1 VLVTWRPGIQ
11 AFRVV
16 KGGNSPDE
24 CEDAH
29 RQWRQEGWGQAVRV
43 GVADGATESMLAGL
57 WAETLVETFC
67 RRSRTDSAA
76 VPFAADRQEWALKRD
91 TYMQRRVA
99 RGNPPKWYEEEGLRR
114 GAFAAFLGAVLT
126 PRGLGWGSYTVQAVG
141 DVCAFHLRGKRLLSS
156 FPLTHSSEF
165 GNQPALVASVASAGQ
180 DGAPAL
186 LTRRGGWRRGDAFIV
201 ASDAFSRWLLDA
213 HERGAGQWATVLGI
227 STASAFED
235 LVLASRREDGMR
247 NDDVAFVRVIV

>member
-1 VLVTWRPGIQ
+1 MIWWPGIQ

-29 RQWRQEGWGQAVRV
+29 RQWRQMGRGQAVRV
-43 GVADGATESMLAGL
+43 AVADGATESMLAGL

-67 RRSRTDSAA
+67 RRSRADSAA
-76 VPFAADRQEWALKRD
+76 SPFAADRQEWALKRD
-91 TYMQRRVA
+91 TYLQRRVA

-126 PRGLGWGSYTVQAVG
+126 PRGLGWGSFTVQAVG
-141 DVCAFHLRGKRLLSS
+141 DVCAFHLRGTRLLSS

-165 GNQPALVASVASAGQ
+165 GNQPALVASVPSAGQ
-180 DGAPAL
+180 DGAPVV
-186 LTRRGGWRRGDAFIV
+186 LTRRGSWRRGDAFIV

-213 HERGAGQWATVLGI
+213 HERGAGQWAAVLGI
-227 STASAFED
+227 SAASAFED

>member
-1 VLVTWRPGIQ
+1 VIWWPGIQ

-16 KGGNSPDE
+16 KGGNFPDE

-29 RQWRQEGWGQAVRV
+29 RQWRQKGRGQVVRV
-43 GVADGATESMLAGL
+43 AVADGATESMLAGL

-76 VPFAADRQEWALKRD
+76 VPFAAAKRD
-91 TYMQRRVA
+91 TYIQRRIA
-99 RGNPPKWYEEEGLRR
+99 RGEPPKWYEEEGLRR
-114 GAFAAFLGAVLT
+114 GAFAAFLGAVFT
-126 PRGLGWGSYTVQAVG
+126 PRGLSRGSYTVQAVG
-141 DVCAFHLRGKRLLSS
+141 DVCAFHLRGTRLLSS

-165 GNQPALVASVASAGQ
+165 GNQPSLVASVLSAGQ
-180 DGAPAL
+180 GGATAL
-186 LTRRGGWRRGDAFIV
+186 LTRRGSWRRGDVFIV
-201 ASDAFSRWLLDA
+201 ASDAFSRWLLGA

-227 STASAFED
+227 SAASAFED
-235 LVLASRREDGMR
+235 LVLASRCEDGMR